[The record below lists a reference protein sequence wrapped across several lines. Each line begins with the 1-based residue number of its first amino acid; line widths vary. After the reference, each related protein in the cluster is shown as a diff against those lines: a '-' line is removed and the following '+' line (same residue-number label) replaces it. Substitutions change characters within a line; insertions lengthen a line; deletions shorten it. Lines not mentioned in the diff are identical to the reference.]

1 MAGNDS
7 YTKLLLHMDG
17 SDEGTTFTD
26 ESSSSHTITSDNY
39 DTFNFTRPNGSDIG
53 EGWEKELSGD
63 PDNTITI
70 NSNKVR
76 LFSDSDT
83 TPSYSMM
90 KSTFDLSGDFDIQI
104 DYSVVSMPTPTS
116 GENLFVFKADA
127 ANTGGGANTVAIQL
141 YRSNATQSISR
152 YIHIDG
158 VFDDQGAV
166 GVDLS
171 TSKFRI
177 TRSGSTITVYYDN
190 SGWQQASQWSS
201 AFTGD
206 IISVK
211 AYTYTSSSD
220 DVTVDVDNFV
230 INSVDTLKSPP
241 SPLTKTAIKKFGTA
255 SGWFGANVSYLE
267 AADNADWDFGT
278 GEFTIDFW
286 VYPTGWIDDVVTT
299 FISCGGAGISTDEA
313 GWCVQSLRFNSNYLT
328 FSSNDGSTHNVIT
341 NEDLTLNT
349 WTHIA
354 VVRKSNNDVV
364 IFINGTS
371 EATLAHNYDID
382 PGAGETLKIGTCHEG
397 EGRYFLGYMDEI
409 RISKGIARWTE
420 NFDVP
425 TGPYSAYSLTGSL
438 NNSARIIVINEGDWS
453 IEENSVET
461 VGTYEITTTS
471 GSKTVI
477 ARATD
482 GEIIAYGNVTPAG

>member
-26 ESSSSHTITSDNY
+26 DSASSHTITPDNS
-39 DTFNFTRPNGSDIG
+39 DTFTWNRPNGSDIG

-70 NSNKVR
+70 NGNKVR

-127 ANTGGGANTVAIQL
+127 ANTGGGANAVAIQL

-166 GVDLS
+166 GVNLS

-211 AYTYTSSSD
+211 VYTYTSSSD
-220 DVTVDVDNFV
+220 DVTVDADNFV
-230 INSVDTLKSPP
+230 INSVDTLVNPP
-241 SPLTKTAIKKFGTA
+241 SPVTKTDEKKFGTA
-255 SGWFGANVSYLE
+255 AGYFGGNVSYLT
-267 AADNADWDFGT
+267 APDSDDWDFGT
-278 GEFTIDFW
+278 GPFTIDCW
-286 VYPTGWIDDVVTT
+286 VNLSDIGKFNPIVLHADDSVSGWMVDVNT
-299 FISCGGAGISTDEA
+299 
-313 GWCVQSLRFNSNYLT
+313 SNYPRLVIYIDSSWQVLLT
-328 FSSNDGSTHNVIT
+328 SDTAL
-341 NEDLTLNT
+341 EADT
-349 WTHIA
+349 WYHVA
-354 VVRKSNNDVV
+354 VVRNGSNFYLFLDGSEVDSTTNAGAILYSSELLQVGH
-364 IFINGTS
+364 IETS
-371 EATLAHNYDID
+371 AAEHRYLAGHV
-382 PGAGETLKIGTCHEG
+382 
-397 EGRYFLGYMDEI
+397 DEL
-409 RISKGIARWTE
+409 RISKGTARWTTD
-420 NFDVP
+420 FDVP
-425 TGPYSAYSLTGSL
+425 TGPYSTTTYSIGGTL
-438 NNSARIIVINEGDWS
+438 NNSARIIVINESDWS
-453 IEENSVET
+453 IEENSVEI

-471 GSKTVI
+471 GAKTVM
-477 ARATD
+477 ARADD
-482 GEIIAYGNVTPAG
+482 GEILVYGSVTPTDQ